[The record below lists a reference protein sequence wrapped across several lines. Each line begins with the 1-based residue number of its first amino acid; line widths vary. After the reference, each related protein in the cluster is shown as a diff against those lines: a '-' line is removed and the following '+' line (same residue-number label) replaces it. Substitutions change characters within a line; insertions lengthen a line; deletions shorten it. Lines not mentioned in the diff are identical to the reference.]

1 MDNYLDRNRFLS
13 FYTTNALKEAQALKN
28 TAQQAAFNYLKD
40 SYIREKFIREI
51 ETFIQ
56 SQLDSIKN
64 GKSERV
70 CRDSLDNLR
79 QEKTFIDRQTWS
91 LLGGDAKIVASGEI
105 VKELDSWGYII
116 NGVGVVLGGFQIVAG
131 ITIFTGSLAHLN
143 IVGMVAGATLFLHG
157 INGIEEG
164 IVNIKNGSE
173 GHVGKIKEGYINT
186 ARFMGFDEKVGAL
199 AYSSMDLSLSAYG
212 MARFV
217 LKPDARRLFNFLPSD
232 YIRNVKRMSVPSLL
246 IEGAGDAIT
255 IKTALEE

>member
-1 MDNYLDRNRFLS
+1 M
-13 FYTTNALKEAQALKN
+13 
-28 TAQQAAFNYLKD
+28 
-40 SYIREKFIREI
+40 
-51 ETFIQ
+51 
-56 SQLDSIKN
+56 
-64 GKSERV
+64 
-70 CRDSLDNLR
+70 
-79 QEKTFIDRQTWS
+79 
-91 LLGGDAKIVASGEI
+91 
-105 VKELDSWGYII
+105 
-116 NGVGVVLGGFQIVAG
+116 LGGFQIVAG

-217 LKPDARRLFNFLPSD
+217 LKEDF
-232 YIRNVKRMSVPSLL
+232 RNDHGKNISHQKS
-246 IEGAGDAIT
+246 IKAIHVVFF
-255 IKTALEE
+255 ISRNKEKCHY